1 MFKLTSSAFNNQ
13 GDIPKQF
20 SCQGAGISPPLM
32 WSGAPLKTKSY
43 ALIIVDYDAQASVGF
58 PVIHCVAYNIASGND
73 KLDVGEVA
81 DIAMGLNSYG
91 DACYVGMNPPPGQA
105 HQYFFYLYALDVER
119 LEVSDCPAALQL
131 AKAMSGH
138 VLDQAVLV
146 ANYQRQKPLVALSA
160 INHLLLKRPKK

>member
-1 MFKLTSSAFNNQ
+1 MFKLMSLAFNNQ

-20 SCQGAGISPPLM
+20 SCQGEGISPPLM

-43 ALIIVDYDAQASVGF
+43 ALIIVDYDAQASAGF
-58 PVIHCVAYNIASGND
+58 PVIHWVAYNIASGNN
-73 KLDVGEVA
+73 KLDMGVAA

-105 HQYFFYLYALDVER
+105 HQYFFCLYALDVEKLDVGR
-119 LEVSDCPAALQL
+119 SPTALQL

-138 VLDQAVLV
+138 VLDQTVLV
-146 ANYQRQKPLVALSA
+146 ANYKRQNPQADLSA
-160 INHLLLKRPKK
+160 IDHSLLKKRKQ